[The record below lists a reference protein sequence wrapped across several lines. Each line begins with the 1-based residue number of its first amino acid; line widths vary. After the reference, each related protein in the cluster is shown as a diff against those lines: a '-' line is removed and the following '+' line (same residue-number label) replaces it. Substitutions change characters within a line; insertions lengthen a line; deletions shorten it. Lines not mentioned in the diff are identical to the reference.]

1 MRRRMKRT
9 ALRGTA
15 AGILA
20 LLTAACAP
28 APHVSQ
34 FRIEEPVVTGDPK
47 YDELFARAGSLRT
60 RVEAEL
66 ANGAGRRRLLDA
78 LSLEKNATVEAVL
91 EGARGRCE
99 KLKSEGSRLLV
110 VLVPAPKLIVR
121 KGEAE
126 NPDATEFAAAVED
139 AIRKSIQRGDALDAL
154 AREIGTLESEF
165 EPAAD
170 GVKGTFVDEVQRDR
184 VALEVDEARRGLE
197 RLRLRTAAASG
208 ATFRFAV
215 LLAGAVDGGAAAE
228 LLAMEASPTKRPPK
242 WKLGT
247 GAPMLGKPAAPAKPA
262 KPKQDFD
269 P

>member
-1 MRRRMKRT
+1 MNRSVLGGM
-9 ALRGTA
+9 A
-15 AGILA
+15 AGMLTV
-20 LLTAACAP
+20 LTAACVP

-34 FRIEEPVVTGDPK
+34 FRIEEPVVTGDAK
-47 YDELFARAGSLRT
+47 YDELFVRAGALRT

-78 LSLEKNATVEAVL
+78 LSLEKNAPVEAVL
-91 EGARGRCE
+91 EGAKGRCE

-110 VLVPAPKLIVR
+110 VLVPDPKLIVR
-121 KGEAE
+121 KGAAE
-126 NPDATEFAAAVED
+126 NPDAAEFAAAVED

-154 AREIGTLESEF
+154 AREVGALESEF
-165 EPAAD
+165 EPVAAN
-170 GVKGTFVDEVQRDR
+170 VNGTFVEEGVRDR

-197 RLRLRTAAASG
+197 RLRLRTTAASG

-215 LLAGAVDGGAAAE
+215 MLAGAVDGGAAAE
-228 LLAMEASPTKRPPK
+228 LLAIEASPAKRPPK